1 MSEKQ
6 KLRSYILQNFLFTE
20 DESALNNS
28 DSFLAKG
35 LIDSTGIMEVIFFL
49 QEEFEIQVEDTEM
62 IPANLDSV
70 DNILAFVARKKAA

>member
-1 MSEKQ
+1 MSLEKQ
-6 KLRSYILQNFLFTE
+6 LRSYILQNFLFTE
-20 DESALNNS
+20 DESALKNS
-28 DSFLAKG
+28 DSFLGKG

-49 QEEFEIQVEDTEM
+49 QEEFGIQVEDTEM

>member
-1 MSEKQ
+1 MSAEQ

-20 DESALNNS
+20 DESALKNG

-49 QEEFEIQVEDTEM
+49 QEEFGIQVEDTEM

-70 DNILAFVARKKAA
+70 NNILAFVARKKAA

>member
-1 MSEKQ
+1 MSLEKQ
-6 KLRSYILQNFLFTE
+6 LRSYILQNFLFTE
-20 DESALNNS
+20 DESALKNS

-49 QEEFEIQVEDTEM
+49 QEEFGIQVEDAEM
-62 IPANLDSV
+62 VPANLDSV